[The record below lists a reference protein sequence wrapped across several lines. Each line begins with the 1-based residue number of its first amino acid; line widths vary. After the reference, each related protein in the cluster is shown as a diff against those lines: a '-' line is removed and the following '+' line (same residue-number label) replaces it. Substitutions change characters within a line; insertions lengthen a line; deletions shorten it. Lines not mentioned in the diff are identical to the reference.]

1 MTSLWRI
8 YCKRLEKK
16 YYLCISKVFKTTFLH
31 RIVRKKL
38 IEIELKYNRTTGFLI
53 GLVVALNLLFC
64 ALEYRS
70 GNGGGDDSDI
80 DLSDMAQDEEL
91 VPPQQRKDMI
101 AVVKPGAATH
111 AVTQRIKKVEQVPP
125 TEVPT
130 KLDQPDGDAADGN
143 GVGQNSIEGDGD
155 DQLTAQSPVATDMAD
170 NPLNF
175 RIVEQLPEFPGGMVA
190 FMKWITKNLRYPP
203 EAQNQ
208 KLQGKVLVSF
218 IIGTDGTV
226 SEIKVVKKLHP
237 LLDNEAVRVMKMMP
251 RWKPGKDKGKPCL
264 TYFCIPVNFVL

>member
-1 MTSLWRI
+1 MVGKKILSL
-8 YCKRLEKK
+8 YLE
-16 YYLCISKVFKTTFLH
+16 SFKTTFRH

-111 AVTQRIKKVEQVPP
+111 AVTQRIKKVEQAPP

-130 KLDQPDGDAADGN
+130 KLDQP
-143 GVGQNSIEGDGD
+143 D

>member
-1 MTSLWRI
+1 MVGKNILSL
-8 YCKRLEKK
+8 YLE
-16 YYLCISKVFKTTFLH
+16 SFKTTFRH

-111 AVTQRIKKVEQVPP
+111 AVTDRK
-125 TEVPT
+125 
-130 KLDQPDGDAADGN
+130 
-143 GVGQNSIEGDGD
+143 S
-155 DQLTAQSPVATDMAD
+155 
-170 NPLNF
+170 
-175 RIVEQLPEFPGGMVA
+175 
-190 FMKWITKNLRYPP
+190 
-203 EAQNQ
+203 
-208 KLQGKVLVSF
+208 
-218 IIGTDGTV
+218 
-226 SEIKVVKKLHP
+226 VV
-237 LLDNEAVRVMKMMP
+237 
-251 RWKPGKDKGKPCL
+251 
-264 TYFCIPVNFVL
+264 